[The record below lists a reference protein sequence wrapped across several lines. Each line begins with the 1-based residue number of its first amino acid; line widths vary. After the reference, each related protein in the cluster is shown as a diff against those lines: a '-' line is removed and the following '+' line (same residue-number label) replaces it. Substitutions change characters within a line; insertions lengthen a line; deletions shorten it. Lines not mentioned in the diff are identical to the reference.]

1 MAKGYWLA
9 LVDVTDPEGYKAYVA
24 AIQGVL
30 RQFGGRYVVR
40 AGRSE
45 TMEGKTR
52 SRLVTIEFKDYETA
66 LGCYRSPEYGQVRK
80 LREHCAQADLA
91 VVEGYD
97 GPQP

>member
-9 LVDVTDPEGYKAYVA
+9 VVDVSDPEGYKAYVA
-24 AIQGVL
+24 AIQDVL
-30 RQFGGRYVVR
+30 RKFGGRYGIR

-45 TMEGKTR
+45 TMEGKLR

-66 LGCYRSPEYGQVRK
+66 LACCRSPEYGSVKK
-80 LREHCAQADLA
+80 LREHCAQADLV

-97 GPQP
+97 GAQP

>member
-9 LVDVTDPEGYKAYVA
+9 LVDVADPESYKAYVA
-24 AIQGVL
+24 AIQDVL
-30 RQFGGRYVVR
+30 RKFGGRYVIR

-45 TMEGKTR
+45 TVEGKTR

-66 LGCYRSPEYGQVRK
+66 LGCYTSSEYTQVKK
-80 LREHCAQADLA
+80 LREHCAQADFV

-97 GPQP
+97 GTQP

>member
-9 LVDVTDPEGYKAYVA
+9 SVDVSDPEGYKAYVA
-24 AIQGVL
+24 AIQDVL
-30 RQFGGRYVVR
+30 RKFGGRYVVR

-52 SRLVTIEFKDYETA
+52 SRLVTIEFTDYETA
-66 LGCYRSPEYGQVRK
+66 LGCYRSPEYERVRK
-80 LREHCAQADLA
+80 LRAHCAQADLV

-97 GPQP
+97 GAQP

>member
-9 LVDVTDPEGYKAYVA
+9 LVDVSDPESYKAYAA
-24 AIQGVL
+24 AIQDVL
-30 RQFGGRYVVR
+30 RRFGGRYVIR

-66 LGCYRSPEYGQVRK
+66 LGCYRSSEYGLVKK
-80 LREHCAQADLA
+80 LREHCAQADLV

>member
-9 LVDVTDPEGYKAYVA
+9 QVDVSDAEAYKAYAA
-24 AIQGVL
+24 AIQ
-30 RQFGGRYVVR
+30 GGRYVVR

-45 TMEGKTR
+45 TMEGKAR

-66 LGCYRSPEYGQVRK
+66 LGCYRSPEYGRVRK
-80 LREHCAQADLA
+80 LREHCAQADVV

-97 GPQP
+97 GAQP